1 MDIETCDFCGCESKM
16 GIAWV
21 ADIFSGQEDGITHYS
36 EVCSDCETSQ
46 RTMLALE
53 QIARLMTRKSYS
65 KDER

>member
-36 EVCSDCETSQ
+36 EVCSDCETS
-46 RTMLALE
+46 
-53 QIARLMTRKSYS
+53 
-65 KDER
+65 